1 MLNYLKEHDTL
12 HELFMQ
18 IKKSKSTIE
27 LKKMLN
33 SGKWND
39 TEELVDYYASKA
51 AESKISM
58 NEVVEVRVKERNQ
71 PYMENMVTISQF
83 VESQQS
89 R

>member
-1 MLNYLKEHDTL
+1 
-12 HELFMQ
+12 
-18 IKKSKSTIE
+18 
-27 LKKMLN
+27 MLN

-39 TEELVDYYASKA
+39 TEDLVDYYASQT
-51 AESKISM
+51 AENKSSM
-58 NEVVEVRVKERNQ
+58 KEVVEVRVKERNQ